1 MRFDQRERSLSDGQ
15 PIRLYQFSRGTL
27 RWLYCSADRDI
38 PYQNQL
44 FKAVAISDD
53 GIRQTGEPSADAL
66 NITAPWNLDVAQQYR
81 GMPPSSETTLTII
94 DQHYGAPDAIVSW
107 VGSISGVKW
116 PAPDR
121 CDIICQSL
129 TASFDRP
136 GLNLTFERGCP
147 HSLFDRNCRVNRDLY
162 KTLTIVQSATG
173 AVISSGAFASFP
185 DDYFSGGFVE
195 WHSVSGDIERRGV
208 EKHTGSDL
216 TLLGGTD
223 GIALGHSV
231 TAFPGCTQVMA
242 VCDSRFH
249 NSDNYGGIRHLPGKS
264 PFQGDPIF

>member
-1 MRFDQRERSLSDGQ
+1 MSFDQRERSLCDGQ
-15 PIRLYQFSRGTL
+15 PVRLYAFSRGTL
-27 RWLYCSADRDI
+27 RWLYCTADRDI
-38 PYQNQL
+38 PYQNQV

-53 GIRQTGEPSADAL
+53 GIRQTGETSADAL
-66 NITAPWNLDVAQQYR
+66 NLTGPWNLDVAQQFR
-81 GMPPSSETTLTII
+81 GMPPSSEIVLTIR
-94 DQHYGAPDAIVSW
+94 DMHFGESDAMVCW

-121 CDIICQSL
+121 CEMICQSL

-136 GLNLTFERGCP
+136 GLNLTFERGCT

-162 KTLTIVQSATG
+162 KTHTIVQSATG
-173 AVISSGAFASFP
+173 ATISAGAFARFK

-195 WHSVSGDIERRGV
+195 WVIGAGEIERRSV
-208 EKHTGSDL
+208 EQHAGSEL
-216 TLLGGTD
+216 MLLGGTG
-223 GIALGHSV
+223 GIALGQAV

-242 VCDSRFH
+242 VCDSRFG
-249 NSDNYGGIRHLPGKS
+249 NSVNYGGIRHMPGKS